1 MVGKCSATDLSPSNP
16 EGLDFSRKSFRGGA
30 LKKSVGTAGKNQPD
44 VHGWTISPLK
54 INFHSMDLEVC
65 RH

>member
-44 VHGWTISPLK
+44 VPWLDYLSFEDQLPLDG
-54 INFHSMDLEVC
+54 S
-65 RH
+65 